1 MRSCTATFA
10 PEIFPAGKISQ
21 PGQICQSYY
30 YSYMRIN
37 QNIGA
42 NKYGQISNIM
52 LTWTSSGIT
61 SSTTSNLFTQMK
73 EGIISTN
80 DKGIRQMSLC

>member
-1 MRSCTATFA
+1 
-10 PEIFPAGKISQ
+10 
-21 PGQICQSYY
+21 
-30 YSYMRIN
+30 MRIN

-42 NKYGQISNIM
+42 DKYGQKSNIM